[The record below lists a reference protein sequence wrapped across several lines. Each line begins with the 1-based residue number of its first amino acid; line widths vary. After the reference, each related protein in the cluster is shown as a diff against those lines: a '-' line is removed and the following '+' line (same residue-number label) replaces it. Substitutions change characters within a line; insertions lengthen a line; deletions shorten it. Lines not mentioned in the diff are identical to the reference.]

1 MSAPVEPHE
10 GPAGE
15 PAQERLSGGISGLFI
30 RKPIATIMLM
40 IGLLLLGVVAYTTLP
55 VAPLPDVSVA
65 TLAVTSELPGAD
77 ARINASSLTTPLERQ
92 FGQIPGLTQMTSSS
106 ALGFSQIALQFGPSV
121 TLQQAEVQAQ
131 SAIAAAGGTL
141 PTTLPTPPTFR
152 AVNPADT
159 PVLILGLT
167 SDTLPLTTVDDYAES
182 VMLQQ
187 LSQQPGVGL
196 VTIGGQQQPA
206 MRVEV
211 DPAKLSSRGLTLE
224 EVRTALGEATLES
237 AKGTIRGSRQTWGI
251 SADDQLSAASQ
262 FDDTIL
268 AWKNGAPI
276 RVKDIGHSMIGPAT
290 SELAGWFNHK
300 RAVILNV
307 LPAPGANVIDTVDH
321 IKKILPRLKA
331 ALPPAEKLSVV
342 SDRTL
347 TIRESVQDV
356 EETLILTVF
365 LVVAVIFLFLR
376 EGRATLIPALSVP
389 LSVIGTFAVM
399 KVCGFS
405 LDNLSLMALSIAVG
419 FVVDDAIVMIENIV
433 RHLEEGLSPTQ
444 AALKGA
450 GEIGFTILSI
460 TVSLIAVFIPL
471 LLMGGL
477 VGRMFQEFAITL
489 AVAIA
494 MSAFV
499 SLTLT
504 PTLCATLLRHSA
516 GAKGRLY
523 NVLERMF
530 VAMTGAYERG
540 LRVVLGHQTVT
551 LLVWLVTVILTA
563 VLYVTIP
570 KGFFPQE
577 DTGLLSG
584 VTQAGQDISTDGMA
598 RRQVE
603 IDETVLKDPAVA
615 SIASYIGPGPSS
627 PAPNQGRLFVA
638 LKPLGHRGPH
648 GSAPEVIARIERQ
661 VAGIAGIRL
670 YLQAAQDITI
680 GARASKSAYQYTL
693 VDVDPSELR
702 VWAAKVQA
710 ALSRTPGLTD
720 VASDAVAA
728 APEVSLRINRDQAGR
743 LGITPS
749 QIDDALYDAFGE
761 RPVTKVY
768 TPYNV
773 YFVILEV
780 AAPFRMTPD
789 VLNQVFLRAAD
800 GSAVPLRTVASITN
814 DTAPLLV
821 NHDGGFPSVTLSFNL
836 KPGASIGD
844 AVAAVQKVQHDLHMP
859 PTVLSKFSGAAQAF
873 QSALSGMDI
882 LILAALTAVYLVLG
896 MLYESWVHP
905 LTILSTLPS
914 AGLGALLTLMAV
926 GMPLDVIGI
935 IGIVLLI
942 GIVKK
947 NGIMMV
953 DFALQGE
960 RAGKSPEEAVHEACL
975 ARFRPILMTTIC
987 AMLGGVPLML
997 AFGAGA
1003 EIRQPL
1009 GFAIVGGLA
1018 VSQVLTLFTTPVI
1031 YLFMDRLGGRLAHL
1045 FPRGRSPRGRAYA

>member
-1 MSAPVEPHE
+1 VRDDHTQH
-10 GPAGE
+10 GPGGE
-15 PAQERLSGGISGLFI
+15 PAAKAPSGGVSGIFI

-40 IGLLLLGVVAYTTLP
+40 IGLLLLGAVSYFTLP
-55 VAPLPDVSVA
+55 VAPLPNISVA
-65 TLAVTSELPGAD
+65 TLSVTSELPGAD

-121 TLQQAEVQAQ
+121 SLQQAEVQAQ
-131 SAIAAAGGTL
+131 AAIAAAGGTL
-141 PTTLPTPPTFR
+141 PTTLPAPPTFR

-182 VMLQQ
+182 VMFQQ

-206 MRVEV
+206 MRVEL
-211 DPAKLSSRGLTLE
+211 DPAKLANVGLTLE
-224 EVRTALGEATLES
+224 EVRTAINSATLEA

-262 FDDTIL
+262 YDNTII

-276 RVKDIGHSMIGPAT
+276 RVKDVGYAQIGPAV
-290 SELAGWFNHK
+290 SELQGWYNHK
-300 RAVILNV
+300 RAIILNV
-307 LPAPGANVIDTVDH
+307 LPSPGANVIDTVDH

-331 ALPPAEKLSVV
+331 SISPAVKVAVV
-342 SDRTL
+342 SDRTQ
-347 TIRESVQDV
+347 TIRESVEDV
-356 EETLILTVF
+356 EKTLILTVF

-376 EGRATLIPALSVP
+376 EVRATLIPALAVP
-389 LSVIGTFAVM
+389 LSIIGTFAVM
-399 KVCGFS
+399 KASGFS
-405 LDNLSLMALSIAVG
+405 LDNLSLMALSIGVG
-419 FVVDDAIVMIENIV
+419 FVVDDAVVMIENIV
-433 RHLEEGLSPTQ
+433 RHLEAGLPPLQ

-450 GEIGFTILSI
+450 GEIGFTIISI
-460 TVSLIAVFIPL
+460 TISLCAVFIPL
-471 LLMGGL
+471 LLMGGI

-489 AVAIA
+489 AVAVA

-504 PTLCATLLRHSA
+504 PTLCSTLLKHQEGVKS
-516 GAKGRLY
+516 RLY
-523 NVLERMF
+523 EALERMF
-530 VAMTGAYERG
+530 VAMTNVYDRG
-540 LRVVLGHQTVT
+540 LRVVLRHQGAT
-551 LLVWLVTVILTA
+551 LLVMLGTIVLTG
-563 VLYVTIP
+563 VLYVAIP

-577 DTGLLSG
+577 DTGLLAG

-598 RRQVE
+598 QRQQE
-603 IDETVLKDPAVA
+603 IDDAILKDPAVE

-627 PAPNQGRLFVA
+627 PAPNQGRLFIA
-638 LKPLGHRGPH
+638 LKPLGHRGRH
-648 GSAPEVIARIERQ
+648 GSAPEVMARINKS
-661 VAGIAGIRL
+661 VAAITGIKL

-693 VDVDPSELR
+693 VDVDPAELS
-702 VWAAKVQA
+702 VWASKVQA
-710 ALSRTPGLTD
+710 ALKKAPGVTD

-728 APEVSLRINRDQAGR
+728 APELSLKINRDQASR
-743 LGITPS
+743 LGITAS

-761 RPVTKVY
+761 RPATKVY

-773 YFVILEV
+773 YFVIMEV
-780 AAPFRMTPD
+780 AQPFRMTPD
-789 VLNQVFLRAAD
+789 ALNQVFLRSAN
-800 GSAVPLRTVASITN
+800 GSSVPLSTVATLTN

-836 KPGASIGD
+836 KPGASIGQ
-844 AVAAVQKVQHDLHMP
+844 AVSTVQNIQHQMRLPKTVQ
-859 PTVLSKFSGAAQAF
+859 TKFSGAAQAF
-873 QSALSGMDI
+873 QSALSGMGI
-882 LILAALTAVYLVLG
+882 LILAALVVVYLVLG

-905 LTILSTLPS
+905 LTIISTLPS

-953 DFALQGE
+953 DFAVERE
-960 RAGKSPEEAVHEACL
+960 RAGKSPEEAIHESCL
-975 ARFRPILMTTIC
+975 ARFRPILMTTVC

-997 AFGAGA
+997 AQGTGA
-1003 EIRQPL
+1003 ELRQPL
-1009 GFAIVGGLA
+1009 GFAMVGGLA
-1018 VSQVLTLFTTPVI
+1018 VSQVLTLFTTPVV
-1031 YLFMDRLGGRLAHL
+1031 YLFMDRLGARLGHL
-1045 FPRGRSPRGRAYA
+1045 FPRRRAQRVEATA

>member
-1 MSAPVEPHE
+1 VRDDHTQHDA
-10 GPAGE
+10 ADE
-15 PAQERLSGGISGLFI
+15 PAAAAPSGGLSGIFI

-40 IGLLLLGVVAYTTLP
+40 IGLLLLGAVSYFTLP
-55 VAPLPDVSVA
+55 VAPLPNISVA
-65 TLAVTSELPGAD
+65 TLSVTSQLPGAD

-121 TLQQAEVQAQ
+121 SLQQAEVQAQ
-131 SAIAAAGGTL
+131 AAIAAAAGTL

-182 VMLQQ
+182 VMFQQ

-206 MRVEV
+206 MRVEL
-211 DPAKLSSRGLTLE
+211 DPAKLANVGLTLE
-224 EVRTALGEATLES
+224 EVRTAISSATLEA
-237 AKGTIRGSRQTWGI
+237 AKGTIRGPRQNWGI
-251 SADDQLSAASQ
+251 SADDQISAASQ
-262 FDDTIL
+262 YDNTII

-276 RVKDIGHSMIGPAT
+276 RIKDVGYAIVGPAV
-290 SELAGWFNHK
+290 SELEGWYNHK
-300 RAVILNV
+300 RAIILNV

-331 ALPPAEKLSVV
+331 SLPPAVKVAVV

-347 TIRESVQDV
+347 TIRESVEDV
-356 EETLILTVF
+356 EMTLILTVF

-376 EGRATLIPALSVP
+376 EGRATLIPALAVP
-389 LSVIGTFAVM
+389 LSIIGTFAVM
-399 KVCGFS
+399 KASGFS
-405 LDNLSLMALSIAVG
+405 LDNLSLMALSIGVG

-433 RHLEEGLSPTQ
+433 RHLEEGLPPLQ

-460 TVSLIAVFIPL
+460 TISLCAVFIPL

-504 PTLCATLLRHSA
+504 PTLCSKLLKHQE
-516 GAKGRLY
+516 GAKSRLY
-523 NVLERMF
+523 EVLERVF
-530 VAMTGAYERG
+530 VAMTNVYDRG
-540 LRVVLGHQTVT
+540 LRVVLRRQGAT
-551 LLVWLVTVILTA
+551 LLVMLGTIVLTG

-584 VTQAGQDISTDGMA
+584 VTQAGQDISTDGMGQ
-598 RRQVE
+598 RQEE
-603 IDETVLKDPAVA
+603 INNLILQDPAVE
-615 SIASYIGPGPSS
+615 SVASYIGPGPSS

-648 GSAPEVIARIERQ
+648 GSAPEVISRIERRA
-661 VAGIAGIRL
+661 AGITGIKL

-693 VDVDPSELR
+693 VDVDPAELS
-702 VWAAKVQA
+702 VWASKVRA
-710 ALSRTPGLTD
+710 ALAKAPGVTD

-728 APEVSLRINRDQAGR
+728 APELSLKINRDQASR
-743 LGITPS
+743 LGITAS

-761 RPVTKVY
+761 RPATKVY

-773 YFVILEV
+773 YFVIMEV

-789 VLNQVFLRAAD
+789 ALNQVFLRAAN
-800 GSAVPLRTVASITN
+800 GSSVPLSTVATLTN

-836 KPGASIGD
+836 KPGASIGQ
-844 AVAAVQKVQHDLHMP
+844 AVSAVQNIQRQLHLPKTVQ
-859 PTVLSKFSGAAQAF
+859 TKFSGAAQAF
-873 QSALSGMDI
+873 QSALSGMDV
-882 LILAALTAVYLVLG
+882 LILAALIAVYLVLG

-953 DFALQGE
+953 DFALQAE
-960 RAGKSPEEAVHEACL
+960 RSGKSPEEAVHEACL
-975 ARFRPILMTTIC
+975 ARFRPILMTTVC

-997 AFGAGA
+997 AQGAGA
-1003 EIRQPL
+1003 ELRQPL

-1018 VSQVLTLFTTPVI
+1018 VSQVLTLFTTPVV
-1031 YLFMDRLGGRLAHL
+1031 YLFMDRLGARLGRL
-1045 FPRGRSPRGRAYA
+1045 FPRGRARRVRAYA

>member
-1 MSAPVEPHE
+1 MRDDHTQHD
-10 GPAGE
+10 PAGE
-15 PAQERLSGGISGLFI
+15 PGAKPPSGGLSGIFI

-40 IGLLLLGVVAYTTLP
+40 IGLLLLGAAAYFTLP
-55 VAPLPDVSVA
+55 VAPLPNISVA
-65 TLAVTSELPGAD
+65 TLSVTSQLPGAD

-121 TLQQAEVQAQ
+121 SLQQAEVQAQ
-131 SAIAAAGGTL
+131 AAIAAAGGAL

-182 VMLQQ
+182 VMFQQ

-206 MRVEV
+206 MRVEL
-211 DPAKLSSRGLTLE
+211 DPAKLANVGLTLE
-224 EVRTALGEATLES
+224 EVRTAISSATLEA
-237 AKGTIRGSRQTWGI
+237 AKGTIRGPRQTWGI

-262 FDDTIL
+262 YDDTII

-276 RVKDIGHSMIGPAT
+276 RVKDVGYAKVGPAN
-290 SELAGWFNHK
+290 SELEGWYNHK
-300 RAVILNV
+300 RAIILNV
-307 LPAPGANVIDTVDH
+307 LPSPGANVIDTVDH

-331 ALPPAEKLSVV
+331 SLPPAVKVAVV

-347 TIRESVQDV
+347 TIRESVEDV
-356 EETLILTVF
+356 EMTLVLTVF

-376 EGRATLIPALSVP
+376 EGRATLIPALAVP
-389 LSVIGTFAVM
+389 LSIIGTFAVM
-399 KVCGFS
+399 KASGFS
-405 LDNLSLMALSIAVG
+405 LDNLSLMALSIGVG

-433 RHLEEGLSPTQ
+433 RHLEEGLPPLQ

-460 TVSLIAVFIPL
+460 TVSLVAVFIPL

-504 PTLCATLLRHSA
+504 PTLCSKLLKHQE
-516 GAKGRLY
+516 GAKSRLY
-523 NVLERMF
+523 EVLERGF
-530 VAMTGAYERG
+530 VAVTNVYDRG
-540 LRVVLGHQTVT
+540 LRVVLRHQGVT
-551 LLVWLVTVILTA
+551 LFVMLGTIVLTG

-598 RRQVE
+598 QRQE
-603 IDETVLKDPAVA
+603 QINNLILQDPAVE
-615 SIASYIGPGPSS
+615 SVASYIGPGPSS

-638 LKPLGHRGPH
+638 LKPLGRRGPH
-648 GSAPEVIARIERQ
+648 GSAPQVISRIQRR
-661 VAGIAGIRL
+661 AAAITGIKL

-693 VDVDPSELR
+693 VDVDPAELS
-702 VWAAKVQA
+702 VWASKVRA
-710 ALSRTPGLTD
+710 ALAKAPGVTG

-728 APEVSLRINRDQAGR
+728 APELSLKINRDQASR
-743 LGITPS
+743 LGITAS

-761 RPVTKVY
+761 RPATKVY

-773 YFVILEV
+773 YFVIMEV

-789 VLNQVFLRAAD
+789 ALNQVFLRSAN
-800 GSAVPLRTVASITN
+800 GSSVPLSTVATLTS

-836 KPGASIGD
+836 KPGASIGQ
-844 AVAAVQKVQHDLHMP
+844 AVSAVQNIQRELHLPKTVQ
-859 PTVLSKFSGAAQAF
+859 TKFSGAAQAF
-873 QSALSGMDI
+873 QSALSGMDV
-882 LILAALTAVYLVLG
+882 LILAALIAVYLVLG

-953 DFALQGE
+953 DFALQAE
-960 RAGKSPEEAVHEACL
+960 RSGKSPEEAVHEACL
-975 ARFRPILMTTIC
+975 ARFRPILMTTVC

-997 AFGAGA
+997 AQGAGA
-1003 EIRQPL
+1003 ELRQPL

-1018 VSQVLTLFTTPVI
+1018 VSQALTLFTTPVV
-1031 YLFMDRLGGRLAHL
+1031 YLFMDRLGARLGRL
-1045 FPRGRSPRGRAYA
+1045 FPRGRARRVRAYA